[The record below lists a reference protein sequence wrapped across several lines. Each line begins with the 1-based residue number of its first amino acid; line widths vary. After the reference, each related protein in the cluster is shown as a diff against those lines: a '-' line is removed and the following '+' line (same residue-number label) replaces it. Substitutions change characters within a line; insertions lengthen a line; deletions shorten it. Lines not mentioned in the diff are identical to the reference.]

1 MAIKQEA
8 GVIGFRVNF
17 VDKITYVHNGLGI
30 EEKILEWGR
39 GQEDWKLSKR
49 LALAMKLVTGTPTDD
64 QILQYCINTGVD
76 IPDVDTL
83 TTWYQIMRPNQGN
96 LSKVLL
102 GKFYMSYKFF
112 MVNSKLCKFAYIIN
126 LDRLELEVYKRGEGN
141 CRYKGWT
148 LSEVKDLR
156 KL

>member
-30 EEKILEWGR
+30 KEKILEWGR
-39 GQEDWKLSKR
+39 EQEDWRLIKR
-49 LALAMKLVTGTPTDD
+49 LALVMKRVTTSPTDD

-83 TTWYQIMRPNQGN
+83 MTWYQIMRPSQG
-96 LSKVLL
+96 LPSKLLL
-102 GKFYMSYKFF
+102 GRFYMNYSDF
-112 MVNSKLCKFAYIIN
+112 MKTSTHCKFAYIIN
-126 LDRLELEVYKRGEGN
+126 LDRLELEVYKKGEGN